1 MEPQFETEL
10 CDLKIEG
17 GHADGERRPL
27 PVLQEDTGEEER
39 LRVED
44 TEKVIEPLDVRH
56 PHTQE
61 SMATDEGFHDESA
74 NDTEPLVSSNC

>member
-1 MEPQFETEL
+1 MEPEFETEL

-17 GHADGERRPL
+17 THADGEKKPL

-44 TEKVIEPLDVRH
+44 TEKVSKLFNVS
-56 PHTQE
+56 HTKRP
-61 SMATDEGFHDESA
+61 GVFG
-74 NDTEPLVSSNC
+74 NR